1 MHIKQ
6 GILTIQGERLMITDY
21 KYVQLPY
28 WQNTMKLQKK
38 KLILM
43 YPYQSAVKSKKNW
56 PEVSTS
62 K

>member
-38 KLILM
+38 KINTNV
-43 YPYQSAVKSKKNW
+43 SISIGSKK
-56 PEVSTS
+56 
-62 K
+62 